1 MGGFVKFL
9 YYNENAG
16 FNQEKNQKNRNQ
28 SRLHAFESP
37 FCLYSVE
44 IFLPPV
50 LSKNEK
56 FRG

>member
-1 MGGFVKFL
+1 MGGFVKFM

-16 FNQEKNQKNRNQ
+16 FNQEKNQKK
-28 SRLHAFESP
+28 SWLHAFESP

-44 IFLPPV
+44 IFSPPV
-50 LSKNEK
+50 LSRNEK